1 MTNEQI
7 IDTLREIKK
16 HMPKNAYIEAL
27 DLAIVYIQTHDPAIR
42 APIIVEMRDAGMT
55 LEEIG
60 KHFGV
65 TRERVRQ
72 IYEKE
77 TRRRET

>member
-7 IDTLREIKK
+7 IDNLKAIRKQFNKYEYTHAI
-16 HMPKNAYIEAL
+16 
-27 DLAIVYIQTHDPAIR
+27 DLAIFNIQRHDPLIR
-42 APIIVEMRDAGMT
+42 AAIIVEMRDAGKT

-60 KHFGV
+60 NFFGV

-77 TRRRET
+77 MRRRES